1 MTVRLYTNTS
11 QNNVAEKSITQIN
24 DTTLTVD
31 FVLMDVIN
39 PTFTVAGKYP
49 DCNYVY
55 IPYTDRYYYARAT
68 LLANNTTKL
77 DCKCDVL
84 MTCNKR
90 GNLYGTSQY
99 VARCETNRNNSL
111 IDTLLPVKADYQVI
125 CSNKTSVPAS
135 TKNIIVGVIS

>member
-1 MTVRLYTNTS
+1 MTVKLYTNTS
-11 QNNVAEKSITQIN
+11 QNNVAEKSITQISN
-24 DTTLTVD
+24 GALMVD
-31 FVLMDVIN
+31 FILMDVIN

-49 DCNYVY
+49 ECNYVY
-55 IPYTDRYYYARAT
+55 IPYTDRYYHAKPT
-68 LLANNTTKL
+68 LLSNNTTKL

-99 VARCETNRNNSL
+99 VARCETDKNTDI
-111 IDTLLPVKADYQVI
+111 IDTLLPIKADYQVSCI
-125 CSNKTSVPAS
+125 NKATTPTS